1 MEDVTA
7 SRPAAVL
14 ATEVAAAII
23 TALAGLDSTGATQ
36 ADEDEGAGSTQEE
49 EVEVGVGVEVAAYS
63 TASATGVDDG
73 IREEDRTLQRLELAR
88 LGRRRA

>member
-1 MEDVTA
+1 M
-7 SRPAAVL
+7 L

-23 TALAGLDSTGATQ
+23 TALAGLDSTEAAQ

-49 EVEVGVGVEVAAYS
+49 EVEGGVGVEVAAYS
-63 TASATGVDDG
+63 TASVTGVDDG
-73 IREEDRTLQRLELAR
+73 MREEDRTLHRLELAR